1 MGWLSALVLCTHCGG
16 VAEQD
21 GPGEPRPSGTASVE
35 SQAVSCPS
43 ETVYDTVGTQ
53 DRGDAY
59 VDAAQPTVNF
69 GEADLLLTD
78 GSPRLESYLKFEVT
92 HDDPNIPIVG
102 ARLRLFAVD
111 GSTDGP
117 ALYRADNEWTEG
129 TLTWNT
135 RPALLGAPLGDL
147 GAVENNSVV
156 EYDVSTV
163 VRSAGDYSFALIPTG
178 GNGVDFESSESTY
191 YMGGASLELTR
202 AITFCARQGTGG
214 ALQGVRRYG
223 GPGEEVP
230 RGVAAAQD
238 GGWVVAGRYYNSGDF
253 GGGPLEPFGYLVLAK
268 YGADGSHQWSRTYAP
283 YPGSISEVNVGG
295 LTVTPL
301 GNILVVGSYTGSP
314 DFGTGALPATWGY
327 TPGLFIAK
335 FSPNGTPVWSKGFLA
350 GTPQVGSNT
359 KAPIQGLAVAT
370 DAAGSLVVTGTF
382 SGQVNLGGG
391 VLDAG
396 ASASGVSA
404 LFVARFSWEGD
415 PLWSRVHAAGS
426 TGSEGQALATDSTG
440 AVLLAGVASPHAT
453 NTVLG
458 VQGPRTPFVAKYSAT
473 GTPLWSRALNGGR
486 GSMRGVVS
494 RPGDAVAFA
503 ADFGGTFSFAG
514 RSYSAAPEGSQDGR
528 TDVVLGALSASG
540 SDQWGRQLGG
550 PDKDDVR
557 RLAVDS
563 QGRLT
568 LAGYLGS
575 QADLG
580 GGLIG
585 HPSYPTN
592 YVARYAA
599 DGTHL
604 WSRGLDIRLSL
615 TMAGNGAGETLLV
628 DQLDRTVQVDGTAYS
643 PVDGSTDLL
652 LLKLA
657 P

>member
-1 MGWLSALVLCTHCGG
+1 M
-16 VAEQD
+16 AEQD
-21 GPGEPRPSGTASVE
+21 GPGEPRPPGTASVE
-35 SQAVSCPS
+35 SQASSCPS
-43 ETVYDTVGTQ
+43 ETVYDTVRAQ

-69 GEADLLLTD
+69 GGADLLLAD

-102 ARLRLFAVD
+102 AQLRLYAVD

-117 ALYRADNEWTEG
+117 ALYSTDTGWTEG

-147 GAVENNSVV
+147 GAVESHSVV

-178 GNGVDFESSESTY
+178 GNGVDFESSESSY
-191 YMGGASLELTR
+191 YMGGASLTLTR
-202 AITFCARQGTGG
+202 ALTFCARQGTGG
-214 ALQGVRRYG
+214 ALQAVRQYG
-223 GPGEEVP
+223 GPGEERP
-230 RGVAAAQD
+230 WNVAATPD
-238 GGWVVAGRYYNSGDF
+238 GGWVVAARYYNSGDF
-253 GGGPLEPFGYLVLAK
+253 GGGPLEPFGYMVLAK
-268 YGADGSHQWSRTYAP
+268 YAADGTHQWSRSYAP
-283 YPGSISEVNVGG
+283 YPGSISEIIVGG

-301 GNILVVGSYTGSP
+301 GNVMVVGSYTGSP
-314 DFGTGALPATWGY
+314 DLGTGALPSTWGY

-350 GTPQVGSNT
+350 GTPQVGSNE
-359 KAPIQGLAVAT
+359 KAPIRGLAVAT
-370 DAAGSLVVTGTF
+370 DAAGSLVVTGAF

-404 LFVARFSWEGD
+404 LFVARFSWEGNH
-415 PLWSRVHAAGS
+415 LWSRVHAAGS
-426 TGSEGQALATDSTG
+426 TGSEGQAVATDSTG
-440 AVLLAGVASPHAT
+440 AVLLAGVASPHST

-473 GTPLWSRALNGGR
+473 GTPLWSRALNGSL

-503 ADFGGTFSFAG
+503 ADFRGTFSFAG
-514 RSYSAAPEGSQDGR
+514 HSYSEDTSGLSEMI
-528 TDVVLGALSASG
+528 LGALSASG

-550 PDKDDVR
+550 ADSDRPYS
-557 RLAVDS
+557 LAVDS

-568 LAGYLGS
+568 MQGYLGS

-592 YVARYAA
+592 FLVRYAG

-604 WSRGLDIRLSL
+604 WSRGLDLRLSAE
-615 TMAGNGAGETLLV
+615 TAVNNAGETLLV
-628 DQLDRTVQVDGTAYS
+628 DLLDRTVQVDGTVYS
-643 PVDGSTDLL
+643 PVEGSSDLL
-652 LLKLA
+652 LLKFA